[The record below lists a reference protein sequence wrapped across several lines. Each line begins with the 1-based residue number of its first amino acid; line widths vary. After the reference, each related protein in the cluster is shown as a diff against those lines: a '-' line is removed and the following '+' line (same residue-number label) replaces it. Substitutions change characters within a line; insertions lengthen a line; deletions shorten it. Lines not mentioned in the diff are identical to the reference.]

1 MIDDPRYTLLVRD
14 VADWPTRLAYLLL
27 GCLLWMMMI
36 FGVVLVARSDF
47 VRKGCLVVLILLWVV
62 IVMMMIYL
70 SGHLYITSEL
80 GL

>member
-1 MIDDPRYTLLVRD
+1 
-14 VADWPTRLAYLLL
+14 
-27 GCLLWMMMI
+27 MI

-62 IVMMMIYL
+62 IVMIYL